1 MKKLALILSIL
12 LLTACSSVPK
22 YEEISKSKNDETS
35 ASVKMSDAPESVDNK
50 LALNIMN
57 FRTSD
62 SVEMKNEN
70 RIIKTYEEF
79 EKYIQA
85 YAILDN
91 PFFIDDESLNKL
103 LKVDQE
109 FFEKKGFVAVILV
122 ESSGSTQVEG
132 ENYIVKDS
140 LIETFISKKVA
151 EMGTSDIA
159 TRHVLFE
166 VNKEE
171 LEKVFEVKVTFSLK

>member
-1 MKKLALILSIL
+1 MRKIALILSVI
-12 LLTACSSVPK
+12 LLTACSSAPK
-22 YEEISKSKNDETS
+22 YEEISKPQIDDKVVSGKVADT
-35 ASVKMSDAPESVDNK
+35 VESVDTN

-62 SVEMKNEN
+62 SAEMKSEN

-79 EKYIQA
+79 QKYNQD

-103 LKVDQE
+103 LKVDKE

-132 ENYIVKDS
+132 ENYIIKDS
-140 LIETFISKKVA
+140 LMETFIKKKTA

-166 VNKEE
+166 VNIEE

>member
-1 MKKLALILSIL
+1 VRKLALILSIL
-12 LLTACSSVPK
+12 LLTGCSSAPK
-22 YEEISKSKNDETS
+22 YEEIAKTKNDDV
-35 ASVKMSDAPESVDNK
+35 SVSGKMADAPESVDNK

-62 SVEMKNEN
+62 SVEMKSEN

-79 EKYIQA
+79 EKYNQE

-132 ENYIVKDS
+132 ENFIVKDS
-140 LIETFISKKVA
+140 LIETFINKKVA
-151 EMGTSDIA
+151 QMGTSDIA

-166 VNKEE
+166 VNIEE

>member
-1 MKKLALILSIL
+1 MRKMALILSIL
-12 LLTACSSVPK
+12 LLTGCSSAPK
-22 YEEISKSKNDETS
+22 YEEIGKTKNNDLGVSEKMADSVES
-35 ASVKMSDAPESVDNK
+35 AENK

-62 SVEMKNEN
+62 SVEMKSEN

-79 EKYIQA
+79 KKYNQD

-132 ENYIVKDS
+132 ENFVVKDS
-140 LIETFISKKVA
+140 LIETFISKKDA
-151 EMGTSDIA
+151 QMGTSDIA

-166 VNKEE
+166 VNMEE

>member
-1 MKKLALILSIL
+1 MKKIALILSIL
-12 LLTACSSVPK
+12 LLTACSSAPK
-22 YEEISKSKNDETS
+22 YEEISKPKNEDI
-35 ASVKMSDAPESVDNK
+35 SVSGKVADAVEPVDNN

-62 SVEMKNEN
+62 SVEMKSEN

-79 EKYIQA
+79 EKYNQD

-91 PFFIDDESLNKL
+91 PFFIDDESLNTL
-103 LKVDQE
+103 LKVDKK

-140 LIETFISKKVA
+140 LVETFINKKVA

-166 VNKEE
+166 VNIEE

>member
-1 MKKLALILSIL
+1 VRKLALILSLL
-12 LLTACSSVPK
+12 LLTACSSAPK
-22 YEEISKSKNDETS
+22 FEEISKPKNEDI
-35 ASVKMSDAPESVDNK
+35 SVSGKVADPVESVDNK
-50 LALNIMN
+50 LNLNIMN

-62 SVEMKNEN
+62 SVEMKSEN

-79 EKYIQA
+79 EKYNQD

-91 PFFIDDESLNKL
+91 PFFINDESLNKL
-103 LKVDQE
+103 LKVDRE

-132 ENYIVKDS
+132 EDYVVKDS
-140 LIETFISKKVA
+140 LIETFINKKEA
-151 EMGTSDIA
+151 QMGTSDIA

-166 VNKEE
+166 VNIEE
-171 LEKVFEVKVTFSLK
+171 LQKVFEVKVTFSLK